1 MAVNPFAQAKFAVQ
15 SASSLASLAP
25 TSAIA
30 RASGLNPFVLNASE
44 VASKPRP
51 GVNAPLFGGPML
63 LGRLDGKDIYAG
75 GRLYVQV

>member
-15 SASSLASLAP
+15 SASSLASVAP

-30 RASGLNPFVLNASE
+30 RASGLNPFALNTDVS
-44 VASKPRP
+44 SKPRA